1 MAELQHGSTRLEF
14 SGCGVWDFLV
24 AMYIVLLVWWII
36 NYKVVQKKIAQKIAQ
51 SLLRHHFA
59 TVCSTDSCGYHQN
72 AQ

>member
-1 MAELQHGSTRLEF
+1 MDNKLQ
-14 SGCGVWDFLV
+14 SGPE
-24 AMYIVLLVWWII
+24 
-36 NYKVVQKKIAQKIAQ
+36 KIAQKIAQ